1 MNSVELSQVGVRYGS
16 LDALKDVSFSVS
28 SGSLVAL
35 IGESGA
41 GKTSVLKSINASVA
55 VSGSVLVL
63 GKEINQLPASEL
75 LSLRSKIGYIVQ
87 DLGLVS
93 SASVEENVLM
103 AFLSKLRFPR
113 VGAFSYPKQY
123 REMAMQSLAQ
133 VDMDEFSKKPVRDL
147 SGGQKQRVAIARTIA
162 QGSEIVLADEP
173 VSSLDPENARKIM
186 QLFRKLANSGTTVI
200 TSLHRTELALEY
212 ADQVIGLKNGEKVI
226 DSEPVKITQE
236 MLIDLYGIKNN

>member
-1 MNSVELSQVGVRYGS
+1 MNSVELSQVSVRYGS

-28 SGSLVAL
+28 SGSLIAL

-41 GKTSVLKSINASVA
+41 GKTSLLKTINGSVA
-55 VSGSVLVL
+55 VSGSVVVL
-63 GKEINQLPASEL
+63 DKDINQLAVREL
-75 LSLRSKIGYIVQ
+75 NSLRSKIGYIVQ

-103 AFLSKLRFPR
+103 AFLSKLRLPR
-113 VGAFSYPKQY
+113 VGAFSYPKQF
-123 REMAMQSLAQ
+123 REIALQALAQ
-133 VDMDEFSKKPVRDL
+133 VDMDKFSKKPVRDL

-162 QGSEIVLADEP
+162 QGSEVILADEP
-173 VSSLDPENARKIM
+173 VSSLDPENAKKIL
-186 QLFRKLANSGTTVI
+186 QLFRKLANSGKTVI

-212 ADQVIGLKNGEKVI
+212 ADKVMGLKQGVVVF
-226 DSEPVKITQE
+226 DAEPKRISQE

>member
-1 MNSVELSQVGVRYGS
+1 MNSVELSQVGLRYGS

-28 SGSLVAL
+28 PGSLIAL

-41 GKTSVLKSINASVA
+41 GKTSVLKSINASVL
-55 VSGSVLVL
+55 VSGSVSVL
-63 GKEINQLPASEL
+63 GEELKHLPAGEL
-75 LSLRSKIGYIVQ
+75 QLLRQKIGYIVQ

-123 REMAMQSLAQ
+123 REMAMQALAQ
-133 VDMDEFSKKPVRDL
+133 VGMDKFCKKPARDL
-147 SGGQKQRVAIARTIA
+147 SGGQKQRVAIARTVA
-162 QGSEIVLADEP
+162 QGSEVILADEP

-186 QLFRKLANSGTTVI
+186 QLFRELANSGKTVI

-212 ADQVIGLKNGEKVI
+212 ANQVIGLKHGAVVF
-226 DSEPVKITQE
+226 DAEPKKITQE